1 MLYEEKLT
9 EQTVKRK
16 FEGRLKKKAVLAVLL
31 FVGIPLVI
39 TLAVFFAKRS
49 FSSLLFYGLPLF
61 ALSGFIALLSCG
73 FFFRI
78 EYDYSLLGYT
88 FSVCAVRN
96 SRLRSEKYETDL
108 RSATVF
114 PVDEIP
120 EGRYREIYRFLPSD
134 VCEGMYGIE
143 THEEKDPEIKD
154 LCLIQPDKR
163 MVRAM
168 SDVNRSMRIR
178 TQHG

>member
-1 MLYEEKLT
+1 MLYEERLT

-16 FEGRLKKKAVLAVLL
+16 FEGKLKKKAVLAALL
-31 FVGIPLVI
+31 FIGIPLVI

-61 ALSGFIALLSCG
+61 ALSGFVALLSCR

-88 FSVCAVRN
+88 FSVCVVRN
-96 SRLRSEKYETDL
+96 SRLRSEKYEADL
-108 RSATVF
+108 RSASVF
-114 PVDEIP
+114 PVNDIP
-120 EGRYREIYRFLPSD
+120 SERYREIYRFLPSD
-134 VCEGMYGIE
+134 RCDGMYGIE
-143 THEEKDPEIKD
+143 THEEKDAEIKD

-163 MVRAM
+163 MLKAM
-168 SDVNRSMRIR
+168 SDINRSMRIR
-178 TQHG
+178 K